1 MRQCRPE
8 ARQMPPED
16 CPLSGIWS
24 ADRAFPTLRRR
35 DSNAFNWRDRG
46 LLFRHRDVR
55 FQRTAKSGSVADMG
69 AQTCRLAC
77 LLGCPLME
85 FRCGRLNDRNG
96 GAKLSLTVL
105 PGYHFLACSAP
116 TPEGR
121 LRAQYRPFECLC
133 CRRKA
138 DVASSGAVGRGCG
151 ATVVQYAIHAPIRP
165 SNLRG
170 CWQIE
175 DGSHDG
181 SVLG

>member
-96 GAKLSLTVL
+96 GAKQSFATTFRCSLRVQAKFAQREL
-105 PGYHFLACSAP
+105 IPGPGDAHRQVGHANR
-116 TPEGR
+116 R
-121 LRAQYRPFECLC
+121 LDL
-133 CRRKA
+133 
-138 DVASSGAVGRGCG
+138 
-151 ATVVQYAIHAPIRP
+151 
-165 SNLRG
+165 
-170 CWQIE
+170 
-175 DGSHDG
+175 
-181 SVLG
+181 VLGTWARLLMPSSAQQAELIAY